1 MSAPFQR
8 EIEPRF
14 NSLSGFIKESI
25 KLAARQLTPTLNN
38 VGSRTL
44 LRFKLQ
50 AQHLIDRIQSG
61 ISRLEETDR
70 EWISFIHTR
79 IGSEF
84 TEAKADYSNFL
95 LGQEGDRC
103 HFHDLIER
111 GREAITSLEQA
122 LKAHLNCERNSAFSL
137 PHQTDNASC
146 HQPRHSI
153 AEANEHTHTAHQAS
167 LNTTTAIGPYGITTI
182 QLPQI
187 EPPIFSGDPLQ
198 WPTFWAIFEATV
210 HSKPISNAEKMSYL
224 VMFLRN
230 NAKTAINGYHI
241 THDNYPIVIELLKRR
256 FGNQKVIGEILQQEL
271 ISLPKATNATQSLR
285 TFSDSV
291 ERLCRQMRSLQ
302 ISYEHPYSKGKGQK
316 ANLGLPQSSGKQS
329 RILST
334 SETAPSSVHMFAGIL
349 LKTYQKRQISDVR
362 TIRFLLTQ
370 SHTSEKT
377 DLFAFDAKIVAVSQ
391 ETSSKCE
398 LAPTEIASKP
408 VTEII
413 GRLPLSETA
422 DSSLP
427 EISKVIEDLPIVG
440 ADIKKSD
447 SSHDL
452 RPIYN
457 EQIHMQKNEEIKE
470 HGITNQS
477 PPKYAIHIHLNV
489 QSDKI
494 NITLKLL
501 HQPTNAYRK
510 GAENSVIKNL
520 AGTNLRTVASYLLC
534 RGKCVLCFTR
544 LLCRCSRTRTNE
556 TSHLS
561 TKMTTEPSLSIRN
574 VTVLSFSNFRTDV
587 SSRPARP
594 PNHFLCACD

>member
-122 LKAHLNCERNSAFSL
+122 LKAHLNS
-137 PHQTDNASC
+137 
-146 HQPRHSI
+146 
-153 AEANEHTHTAHQAS
+153 NEHTHTAHQAS

-198 WPTFWAIFEATV
+198 WPTFWAIFDATV

-302 ISYEHPYSKGKGQK
+302 ISDEHPVISSIVKSKLPYSVLTKVLERERTEGESWTAAKLRKTIQDIIDIRDS
-316 ANLGLPQSSGKQS
+316 AQQRTYVCRN
-329 RILST
+329 T
-334 SETAPSSVHMFAGIL
+334 SENIPEASNQRCPNNSL
-349 LKTYQKRQISDVR
+349 P
-362 TIRFLLTQ
+362 LTP

-398 LAPTEIASKP
+398 LAPTEIASEP